1 MKTPVPESLFNKFA
15 QNTSA
20 TGCFCDFLK
29 YNKHFKM
36 NHKDRKKHK
45 KKHKQSWSVHI
56 SVQSWS
62 MHICMT
68 WVWPQNFSHHTN
80 NFSFVCLCHFRN
92 SNPIMFEWINPLD
105 TGRKL
110 NVHKTFR
117 RSPGRLLNV
126 LCTFNLRPVSTGKS
140 WVNHNNY
147 HS

>member
-1 MKTPVPESLFNKFA
+1 MQRTPPPLAASVISWNIT
-15 QNTSA
+15 NTLKWIIR
-20 TGCFCDFLK
+20 TGK
-29 YNKHFKM
+29 NT
-36 NHKDRKKHK
+36 R

-56 SVQSWS
+56 SVQSLS
-62 MHICMT
+62 VHICMT

-80 NFSFVCLCHFRN
+80 NISFVCLCHLRN
-92 SNPIMFEWINPLD
+92 SNPIMFKWINPLD

-126 LCTFNLRPVSTGKS
+126 LCTFNLRPVSTGKN